1 MKPNPLASLK
11 NLTVPVML
19 LFKNYLANVSLIF
32 VSTYILTIFIL
43 KAIDCQLFSK

>member
-19 LFKNYLANVSLIF
+19 LFKNYFVKVALIF
-32 VSTYILTIFIL
+32 GSSPFLTNFYFEM
-43 KAIDCQLFSK
+43 C

>member
-1 MKPNPLASLK
+1 VMKPNPLASLK

-32 VSTYILTIFIL
+32 VSAYILTIFY
-43 KAIDCQLFSK
+43 FESH